1 MRKILKYIKTL
12 WISDNKYFSLHRILV
27 TVGAAC
33 LIGLSRGWGTLPS
46 GTSGPAQSC
55 GPAPGL
61 RQVTGSSLDTSWSK
75 HPVVLLRVS
84 LKENVPGKLQNLREM
99 LCVKLQFPQEHNK
112 LEVMLR
118 VSRCLETEDMGA
130 VRGLLEDRACRS
142 LPLPPHTTRPCDL
155 PGSRTCG
162 QRVSCSLSLQWA
174 LLSALFSGV
183 AVFCL

>member
-1 MRKILKYIKTL
+1 MGNVAL
-12 WISDNKYFSLHRILV
+12 WHQWPCSELR
-27 TVGAAC
+27 
-33 LIGLSRGWGTLPS
+33 PS
-46 GTSGPAQSC
+46 PRSP
-55 GPAPGL
+55 PGHW
-61 RQVTGSSLDTSWSK
+61 GSSLGTWWSK
-75 HPVVLLRVS
+75 HRIVLLRVS
-84 LKENVPGKLQNLREM
+84 LKENFPRKLQNLREM

-130 VRGLLEDRACRS
+130 VQGGLLEDRACHPP
-142 LPLPPHTTRPCDL
+142 PLPPHTTRPCNL

-162 QRVSCSLSLQWA
+162 QRASCSLSLQWA